1 MYVYRNSELDF
12 PEGIS
17 SQIITVGIHDE
28 QEPEIN
34 ETFVVMLQDPSKG
47 AVLSPVPAI
56 EVTILSNDAAHGVV
70 RFDEVINT
78 VCMHVARLVVHG
90 AMCI

>member
-1 MYVYRNSELDF
+1 MYVCRNTELDF
-12 PEGIS
+12 PEGVGR
-17 SQIITVGIHDE
+17 QIVTIGIHDE

-34 ETFVVMLQDPSKG
+34 ETFVVMLQDPSEG

-56 EVTILSNDAAHGVV
+56 EVTILSNHAAHGVIC
-70 RFDEVINT
+70 FDEVMDT